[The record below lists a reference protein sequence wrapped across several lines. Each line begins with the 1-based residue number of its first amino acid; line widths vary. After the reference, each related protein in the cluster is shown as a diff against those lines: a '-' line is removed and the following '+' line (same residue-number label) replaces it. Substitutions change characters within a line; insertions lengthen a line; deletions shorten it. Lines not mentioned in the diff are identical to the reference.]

1 MKIAMVVHSYYPN
14 DVRVRRECEA
24 LADRG
29 DSVDLICLRKNGER
43 SREQIDNV
51 EVRRLPVQ
59 HNRGQGPLGYIKE
72 YLSFFFRAAFTLTR
86 LYLTRKYPI
95 IQVHNLPDFLV
106 FVTLIPKLLGAKVVL
121 DMHDITPEL
130 FQSLYGI
137 SDGSKTFR
145 LLTFVEQLSL
155 FYADLVITVNKNI
168 RDLFLTR
175 NQIAHKLEVVMN
187 APDPRYFNE
196 NGSATNGIKGAF
208 KLFLHGQILRRYNFE
223 SALEGFDLARRE
235 IPELELDIYGDGE
248 RQYIDELQEFVLAR
262 GIREDVRFHNRVPV
276 ERVPDL
282 IRKADLGLVPCEK
295 DVFVDKVMLPVRLLE
310 YVTMG
315 LPAVVSRVGTV
326 ESYFGESEVA
336 YYPYDDPRALARQ
349 IVELYRNPKRRTE
362 MARRAKNAF
371 RSYEWPRM
379 QTRYFN
385 ALDGLLSW

>member
-43 SREQIDNV
+43 TREQIDNV

-86 LYLTRKYPI
+86 LYLTQKYPI

-137 SDGSKTFR
+137 SDDSKTFR

-155 FYADLVITVNKNI
+155 SYADLVITVNKNI

-196 NGSATNGIKGAF
+196 NGSATNGINGAF

-336 YYPYDDPRALARQ
+336 YYPYDDPRALARR

-379 QTRYFN
+379 QTRYYN
-385 ALDGLLSW
+385 ALDGLLSR

>member
-1 MKIAMVVHSYYPN
+1 MVVHSYYPD
-14 DVRVRRECEA
+14 DVRVRRECAA

-43 SREQIDNV
+43 SREEIDNI

-59 HNRGQGPLGYIKE
+59 HIRGQGPLGYIKE

-86 LYLTRKYPI
+86 LYLTQKYPI

-137 SDGSKTFR
+137 SDDSKTFR

-155 FYADLVITVNKNI
+155 SYADLVITVNKNI

-175 NQIAHKLEVVMN
+175 NQVAHKLEVVMN

-196 NGSATNGIKGAF
+196 NGSATNGINGAF

-349 IVELYRNPKRRTE
+349 IVELYRNPKQRTE

-379 QTRYFN
+379 QTRYYN
-385 ALDGLLSW
+385 ALDGLLSR

>member
-1 MKIAMVVHSYYPN
+1 M
-14 DVRVRRECEA
+14 
-24 LADRG
+24 
-29 DSVDLICLRKNGER
+29 
-43 SREQIDNV
+43 
-51 EVRRLPVQ
+51 
-59 HNRGQGPLGYIKE
+59 GYIKE

-137 SDGSKTFR
+137 SDDSKTFR

-155 FYADLVITVNKNI
+155 SYADLVITVNKNI

-196 NGSATNGIKGAF
+196 NGSATNGINGAF

-248 RQYIDELQEFVLAR
+248 RQYIDELQEFALAR

-379 QTRYFN
+379 QTRYYN
-385 ALDGLLSW
+385 ALDGLLSR